1 MDDFI
6 TRREHNEYAHRIDAE
21 NERQN
26 KRISALESTVTQI
39 GELTITVKELAV
51 NMANMAKE
59 QEKQNC
65 ALEKQAERFDKIEGR
80 DGEKWRS
87 VVSHVVMTVIG
98 AIIAYFFAKM

>member
-6 TRREHNEYAHRIDAE
+6 TRREHKEYAQRIDAE

-51 NMANMAKE
+51 NMANMARE

-65 ALEKQAERFDKIEGR
+65 QLEKQAERFDKIEGR

-87 VVSHVVMTVIG
+87 VVSHITTTVIG
-98 AIIAYFFAKM
+98 AIIAYLIAKM